1 MKRILCYGDSNTWGY
16 KPADGSR
23 FNDAERWPAIM
34 RGNLEFQT
42 FLIEEGLNGRSALNL
57 YPGFDDANGINYINK
72 NIGRFIPLDLAII
85 FLGLNDIAA
94 APDEPLWKICEAIE
108 EIAEIIITHHK
119 ISDKPLPQI
128 IIMGLPRI
136 SRDFEE
142 AGFYEIVINKIH
154 AFSNLV
160 AEAALKHGYH
170 FINTAELIETSPLDG
185 THLSADA
192 HYRLAIHTADYINR
206 IR

>member
-23 FNDAERWPAIM
+23 FNEAERWPAIM
-34 RGNLEFQT
+34 SKKLHCSSI
-42 FLIEEGLNGRSALNL
+42 LIEEGLNGRSALNL
-57 YPGFDDANGINYINK
+57 YPGYDYANGTAYIAE
-72 NIGRFIPLDLAII
+72 NISRFTPLDLAVI

-108 EIAEIIITHHK
+108 EIAEIILSAHTEINE
-119 ISDKPLPQI
+119 PLPQI
-128 IIMGLPRI
+128 LLMGLPRI

-142 AGFYEIVINKIH
+142 TGFYEILINKVH
-154 AFSNLV
+154 AFPDLV
-160 AEAALKHGYH
+160 GEAALKHGYH

-206 IR
+206 IL

>member
-16 KPADGSR
+16 KPAEGSR
-23 FNDAERWPAIM
+23 FNEDERWPTLM
-34 RGNLEFQT
+34 RENLKFQA
-42 FLIEEGLNGRSALNL
+42 FLIEEGLNGRSALNI
-57 YPGFDDANGINYINK
+57 YPGYDEANGIDYINK
-72 NIGRFIPLDLAII
+72 QISRFIPLDLAII

-94 APDEPLWKICEAIE
+94 APEEPLWKICDAIE

-128 IIMGLPRI
+128 ILMGLPRI
-136 SRDFEE
+136 CRDFDET
-142 AGFYEIVINKIH
+142 GFYEIVINKVH
-154 AFSNLV
+154 AFPPLV
-160 AEAALKHGYH
+160 AESALKKGYH
-170 FINTAELIETSPLDG
+170 FISTGELIETSPLDG

-206 IR
+206 IL